1 MCAHEAPRIVAGGY
15 ERRATYD
22 LSGERGAMTTLLK
35 LKVEPAR
42 VLAEQDR
49 GKKAAMIQ
57 YLAQK
62 FRVDVWD
69 ILHDKGTGHWGGASS
84 VAEIL
89 TTLYFDTLNVRP
101 NEPRWPDRDRVVLSK
116 GHASAMLY
124 TVLANRGFFPTE
136 ELHTFRQ
143 INSRLQGH
151 PCMNE
156 TPGVDMSTGALGH
169 GMSVSLGMALAARL
183 QKKSYWTYVI
193 MGEGCLDEGQ
203 TWEALMAAAKFKP
216 ERLVALI
223 DFNGYQLDGSSDEIM
238 PLAPLFEKF
247 HAFQWNVS
255 PTVFNGHDV
264 TNVLRALEWVKQQ
277 NQWPVVVIF
286 KTKKGRGISFTE
298 DTHKFHGAVIDDQT
312 YAKGRPE
319 LMKTLAELEVAL

>member
-1 MCAHEAPRIVAGGY
+1 
-15 ERRATYD
+15 
-22 LSGERGAMTTLLK
+22 
-35 LKVEPAR
+35 
-42 VLAEQDR
+42 
-49 GKKAAMIQ
+49 
-57 YLAQK
+57 
-62 FRVDVWD
+62 
-69 ILHDKGTGHWGGASS
+69 
-84 VAEIL
+84 
-89 TTLYFDTLNVRP
+89 
-101 NEPRWPDRDRVVLSK
+101 
-116 GHASAMLY
+116 
-124 TVLANRGFFPTE
+124 
-136 ELHTFRQ
+136 
-143 INSRLQGH
+143 
-151 PCMNE
+151 MNE

-255 PTVFNGHDV
+255 PTVFNGHEV

-298 DTHKFHGAVIDDQT
+298 DTHKFHGAVIDHQT
-312 YAKGRPE
+312 YEKGRPE

>member
-1 MCAHEAPRIVAGGY
+1 MA
-15 ERRATYD
+15 
-22 LSGERGAMTTLLK
+22 TLLTS
-35 LKVEPAR
+35 KVDPAR
-42 VLAEQDR
+42 VLAETDR
-49 GKKAAMIQ
+49 GKKAAMMQ

-69 ILHDKGTGHWGGASS
+69 ILHEKGTGHWGGASS
-84 VAEIL
+84 VTEIL
-89 TTLYFDTLNVRP
+89 TTLYFDAMNIRTD
-101 NEPRWPDRDRVVLSK
+101 EPRWPDRDRLVLSK
-116 GHASAMLY
+116 GHASAILY

-169 GMSVSLGMALAARL
+169 GMSVTLGMALAARL
-183 QKKSYWTYVI
+183 QHKSYWSYVI

-203 TWEALMAAAKFKP
+203 TWEGFMAAAKFKP
-216 ERLVALI
+216 ERLLVMI
-223 DFNGYQLDGSSDEIM
+223 DYNGFQLDGSSDEIM

-247 HAFQWNVS
+247 NAFQWNVS
-255 PTVFNGHDV
+255 PTLYNGHQV
-264 TNVLRALEWVKQQ
+264 KEVQRAVDWAKQQ
-277 NQWPVVVIF
+277 TEWPAAVIF

-319 LMKTLAELEVAL
+319 LLKTLAELEVAL